1 MHYALTVSGSII
13 TGVHESLEKIEQ
25 GHFATNP
32 GLASHQ
38 ILTLDDPAEYTV
50 GMDIRCFNDD
60 GTRKPIVWLIEN
72 GYMEISE
79 GYELI
84 DGVLVASNVPEAEA
98 PLTLVERVLEAEQ
111 MASTMTERLAI
122 AEQLNNTLD
131 DVMADL
137 VSLLISQGVISSV

>member
-1 MHYALTVSGSII
+1 MHYALTVDGSII

-38 ILTLDDPAEYTV
+38 IMPLDDPAEYVV

-60 GTRKPIVWLIEN
+60 GTRKPVVWLIEN
-72 GYMEISE
+72 GYLEIPE

-84 DGVLVASNVPEAEA
+84 DGVLVASNVPESEA
-98 PLTLVERVLEAEQ
+98 PLTLVERVLESEQ
-111 MASTMTERLAI
+111 IASTMTERLAQ
-122 AEQLNNTLD
+122 AEQLNSALD
-131 DVMADL
+131 EVMADL